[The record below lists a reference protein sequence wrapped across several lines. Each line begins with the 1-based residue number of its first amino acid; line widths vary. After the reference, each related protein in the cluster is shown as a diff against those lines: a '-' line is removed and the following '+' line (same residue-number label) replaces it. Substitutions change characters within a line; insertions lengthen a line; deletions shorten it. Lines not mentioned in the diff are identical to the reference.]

1 MHTSDWLGYVAA
13 TLTTASFI
21 PQVWLTLRTRD
32 VSGISVGM
40 YAAFTV
46 GVFFW
51 LLYGVAQGSWPI
63 IAANAIT
70 FALAASVLT
79 LRLLYVHNKPPP

>member
-1 MHTSDWLGYVAA
+1 MHASDWLGYAAA

-40 YAAFTV
+40 YAAFTA

-51 LLYGVAQGSWPI
+51 LLYGIAQGSWPI

-70 FALAASVLT
+70 FVLAASVLT
-79 LRLLYVHNKPPP
+79 LRLLYGHSARPQ